1 MSLRMRA
8 DVALCE
14 TEDALVL
21 LDERTGRYFQVNR
34 TGAMILKELM
44 AGSSVERVAANLA
57 RTYPVT
63 LEEASHDVKRLLDQ
77 LTEEAL
83 VVS

>member
-14 TEDALVL
+14 TDDALVL
-21 LDERTGRYFQVNR
+21 LDERTGRYFQLNR
-34 TGAMILKELM
+34 TGAIILKELI
-44 AGSSVERVAANLA
+44 AGADVEQVARNLA
-57 RTYPVT
+57 RTCPVT
-63 LEEASHDVKRLLDQ
+63 LEEASHDVERLLDE
-77 LTEEAL
+77 LTAASL

>member
-1 MSLRMRA
+1 M
-8 DVALCE
+8 
-14 TEDALVL
+14 L

-34 TGAMILKELM
+34 TGAIIPKELM

-63 LEEASHDVKRLLDQ
+63 PEEASHGVKRLLDQ

>member
-44 AGSSVERVAANLA
+44 AGASVERVAANLA

-63 LEEASHDVKRLLDQ
+63 LEEASDDVKRLLDQ

>member
-63 LEEASHDVKRLLDQ
+63 LEEASDDVKRFLDQ
-77 LTEEAL
+77 LAEEAL